1 MIWEFE
7 LVLFVFLV
15 FAAIV
20 ALEAGDAD
28 RVVQLTRQR
37 IEESAQEAVQQ
48 LDLKGKP

>member
-1 MIWEFE
+1 VARRQRSVSLWQQ
-7 LVLFVFLV
+7 
-15 FAAIV
+15 AIL